1 VVEEKRTLVD
11 VAFLSSPVEI
21 RRVQGTSGENIPQ
34 INSVTRDM
42 QERKLVQEDN
52 AEASV
57 RNRAPKKGEHGRTE
71 KQWLGYSCC
80 KLVLSVVKR
89 LIDGA
94 GDRVDVGA

>member
-1 VVEEKRTLVD
+1 MVEEKRTLVD

-57 RNRAPKKGEHGRTE
+57 RNRAPKKE
-71 KQWLGYSCC
+71 SM
-80 KLVLSVVKR
+80 
-89 LIDGA
+89 GA
-94 GDRVDVGA
+94 LKNNGLATPVASWFYPL